1 MSIQPAI
8 PFALAPGGRV
18 AVDTDPDVQISRRIR
33 TLVST
38 EPGERVNRLAYG
50 VPLASLL
57 FETEDPDGQDR
68 LEEMVRE
75 KVDEFEPGV
84 EVRVV
89 NPTWNLEGD
98 RMVAVEVDFQ
108 RTESANTPIDL
119 ARSLNTA
126 VIEVG
131 GEVTET
137 VVG

>member
-1 MSIQPAI
+1 MTIQPAV

-18 AVDTDPDVQISRRIR
+18 AVDTDPDVQISKRIR

-38 EPGERVNRLAYG
+38 QPGERVNRLTYG

-57 FETEDPDGQDR
+57 FEPEEPGQEE
-68 LEEMVRE
+68 LEEMVRDR
-75 KVDEFEPGV
+75 VAEFEPGV

-89 NPTWNLEGD
+89 NPTWNADGD
-98 RMVAVEVDFQ
+98 RMIAVEVDFQ
-108 RTESANTPIDL
+108 RTESANSPIEL
-119 ARSLNTA
+119 AQNLNSA
-126 VIEVG
+126 IIEIG

>member
-1 MSIQPAI
+1 MTIQPAV

-18 AVDTDPDVQISRRIR
+18 AVDTDPDIQISKRIR

-38 EPGERVNRLAYG
+38 QPGERVNRMSYG
-50 VPLASLL
+50 VPLSTLL
-57 FETEDPDGQDR
+57 FEPEDPAQGE
-68 LEEMVRE
+68 LEEMVRD
-75 KVDEFEPGV
+75 KVAEYEPGV

-89 NPTWNLEGD
+89 NPTWNADGD

-108 RTESANTPIDL
+108 RTEAPDTPIEL
-119 ARSLNTA
+119 SQGLNTA
-126 VIEVG
+126 IIEVG